1 MAELV
6 GAGNGSVSHSLVLVS
21 SDEPLVVSARCAVCI
36 RIVYVHVLT
45 KHCLLSFIYE
55 GCGLLVV
62 I

>member
-36 RIVYVHVLT
+36 RIVYVHVRQNT
-45 KHCLLSFIYE
+45 VYSLSFMKD
-55 GCGLLVV
+55 VV
-62 I
+62 CWW